1 LNKKWVISS
10 VIVDAVGFNLSI
22 VLSFLLRFHWEL
34 PPRNFTA
41 YLDIALFITG
51 SQVLIFYL
59 YGLYSWHKRNYFYP
73 VVFNL
78 IKAITVNTL
87 IATTI
92 SYFSY
97 TFAFPRTVILIN
109 WPLSVLIISTLRFI
123 INRRFREHFRRNLL
137 IVGRTEEAGR
147 IYSELKKYA
156 DTTFDIKGF
165 VTTDGGQGV
174 DGKIGEIENFRE
186 VMDSYG
192 VTDVVIGH
200 GDHVIG
206 IVDICRKLGVD
217 IYIFPGMY
225 ELLVGKAPLTEIGGL
240 PLLEM
245 KRKVMEGWQGAVKRS
260 LDLVISVVLL
270 LILSPLFA
278 IISMLIKFS
287 SKGPVFYRQVRIG
300 KDGKEFVILKFRTM
314 FEGAEETTGATLA
327 LEDDPRITG
336 IGRFLRKWRL
346 DELPQLWNV
355 LKGEMSLVGPRPE
368 RPEFVKE
375 FSDSIPLY
383 LERLRVR
390 PGITG
395 LAQVNGRYDSAPE
408 DKLRYDLAYIYNYS
422 LILDLKVIFLTI
434 RVIVTGWGAR

>member
-1 LNKKWVISS
+1 MNRRWLIYS
-10 VIVDAVGFNLSI
+10 IIADTVGFNLSI
-22 VLSFLLRFHWEL
+22 VLSFLLRFHGEL
-34 PPRNFTA
+34 PTRNFTA

-59 YGLYSWHKRNYFYP
+59 YNLYSWHKRDYFYP
-73 VVFNL
+73 VLFNL
-78 IKAITVNTL
+78 VKAVTVNTL

-109 WPLSVLIISTLRFI
+109 WPLSIAIISILRFF
-123 INRRFREHFRRNLL
+123 INAKFRKYFTRNLL
-137 IVGRTEEAGR
+137 IIGEKEEVSR

-156 DTTFDIKGF
+156 DTSFNVVGF
-165 VTTDGGQGV
+165 VSTDLDSDTEGRLGDLKDV
-174 DGKIGEIENFRE
+174 ENIIEEN
-186 VMDSYG
+186 SI
-192 VTDVVIGH
+192 TDVVVGH
-200 GDHVIG
+200 GSHTLG
-206 IVDICRKLGVD
+206 IIELCRRLVTD

-245 KRKVMEGWQGAVKRS
+245 KQKVMEGWQGVVKRAI
-260 LDLVISVVLL
+260 DVVISVVML
-270 LILSPLFA
+270 LILSPLFGVV
-278 IISMLIKFS
+278 SLVIKLTS
-287 SKGPVFYRQVRIG
+287 SGPVFYRQVRIG
-300 KDGKEFVILKFRTM
+300 KNGAEFTIFKFRTM
-314 FEGAEETTGATLA
+314 FEGAEEETGATLA
-327 LEDDPRITG
+327 MEDDPRVTPV
-336 IGRFLRKWRL
+336 GRFLRKWRI

-368 RPEFVKE
+368 RPEFVVE
-375 FSDSIPLY
+375 FSNKIPLY
-383 LERLRVR
+383 VERLRVR

-422 LILDLKVIFLTI
+422 LFLDLKIIFLTV
-434 RVIVTGWGAR
+434 RVIITGWGAR